1 VLRLSDAAGI
11 LTAVPYLIG
20 FEPHDSL
27 VVLALHGPRRRVGLT
42 LRVDLDGGPPSALAA
57 EVARHVATDLSG
69 SAVRAAIAVIY
80 KGRGSDDQADAAAG
94 SSRSQLVTRLRS
106 RLSAEGV
113 RVLNVLHVQGGRWWS
128 DAPCQDPACCPPD
141 GGLLPKAGR
150 PGAPPSS
157 SLAAATL
164 VADGRAVLPD
174 RAALEQLLDAD
185 PAADHVG
192 VRQAMLECEGVDRT
206 STLRR
211 LRPAAR
217 AAAAGRRLSDV
228 AVARLG
234 AGLRAV
240 PMRDEVLSLVIEPG
254 AADLRELFIQLVQ
267 RLPPLDDA
275 QVAAMLAWIAHA
287 EGSGALANVAVERAL
302 AALPEH
308 SLARLVDSALRQG
321 LPPERLH
328 EVARA
333 LRAGSA
339 AS

>member
-80 KGRGSDDQADAAAG
+80 EGRGSDDQADAAAG
-94 SSRSQLVTRLRS
+94 SSRSQLVTGLRS

-128 DAPCQDPACCPPD
+128 DAPCQDPACCRPTAGCCPRQVGPARRPPPVSRQRRWWPTAVRCC
-141 GGLLPKAGR
+141 LTAR
-150 PGAPPSS
+150 PSS
-157 SLAAATL
+157 SCSTPTL
-164 VADGRAVLPD
+164 PL
-174 RAALEQLLDAD
+174 
-185 PAADHVG
+185 
-192 VRQAMLECEGVDRT
+192 T
-206 STLRR
+206 TRR
-211 LRPAAR
+211 S
-217 AAAAGRRLSDV
+217 GRRCSSARGSTAPARFV
-228 AVARLG
+228 ACAGQRAPQPPGAACLTSRWLG
-234 AGLRAV
+234 SAPGCAV

-267 RLPPLDDA
+267 RLPPPDDA